1 METFL
6 DKNGNFWNIMLKLG
20 TKTNTTD
27 MLMQQLLSKLVL
39 AYFGDK

>member
-1 METFL
+1 
-6 DKNGNFWNIMLKLG
+6 MLKLG